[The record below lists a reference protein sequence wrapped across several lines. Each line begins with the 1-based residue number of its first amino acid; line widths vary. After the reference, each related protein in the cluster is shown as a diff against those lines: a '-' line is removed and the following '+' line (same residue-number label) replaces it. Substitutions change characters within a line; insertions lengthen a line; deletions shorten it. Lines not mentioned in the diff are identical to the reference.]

1 MKIWPILVVLSALGC
16 RNTKPTQKK
25 SVVLTPSAQDLPVGI
40 SPDDWQNTVRVAA
53 QRWNVPCSRFVV
65 SVAKPAPRWRVGKDG
80 INLIAFRKDVW
91 CKNKSCGHTTTYP
104 LRAMG
109 MTTVV
114 SEPAQNHNEGEADVE
129 INAAA
134 FSFNVDG
141 KTVNQ
146 ENATQIAR
154 VSLLAVVMHEI
165 GHVLGLKDFCS
176 SGHTITGHPI
186 TDPCS
191 DAKRRSVMFAGAL
204 AEQVSPEDIAALCS
218 LRE

>member
-1 MKIWPILVVLSALGC
+1 VKIWPILFLLVALGC
-16 RNTKPTQKK
+16 RNAKPTQKK
-25 SVVLTPSAQDLPVGI
+25 SLVLTPGALDLPDGL
-40 SPDDWQNTVRVAA
+40 SQAEWENTLGVAA
-53 QRWNVPCSRFVV
+53 QRWNVPCSPFVV
-65 SVAKPAPRWRVGKDG
+65 SVTAPAPRWRVGKDG
-80 INLIAFRKDVW
+80 TNLIAFRKDIW

-114 SEPAQNHNEGEADVE
+114 SEPAQNHNKGEADVE
-129 INAAA
+129 INAVA

-141 KTVNQ
+141 KTPNQ

-154 VSLLAVVMHEI
+154 VSLVAVVMHEI

-176 SGHTITGHPI
+176 RGHTTTGHPK

-191 DAKRRSVMFAGAL
+191 GAKRRSVMFAGAL

-218 LRE
+218 LQE